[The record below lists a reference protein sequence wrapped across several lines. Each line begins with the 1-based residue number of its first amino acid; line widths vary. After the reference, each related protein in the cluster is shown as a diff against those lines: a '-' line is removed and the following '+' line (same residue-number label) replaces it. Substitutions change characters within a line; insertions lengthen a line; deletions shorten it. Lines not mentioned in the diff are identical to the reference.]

1 MNCDIAFYTDDKN
14 YECHKCMP
22 KIEYIY
28 YKIFYTYEKRPLF
41 FFMIVYF
48 SFLMINI
55 GRDEVVCCFKI
66 TVFGYIGTSLCR
78 ITY

>member
-1 MNCDIAFYTDDKN
+1 MYAWYLLLYDLNFIPFNDDIFFLYNDYEFMNCDIAFYTDDKN

-41 FFMIVYF
+41 FFY
-48 SFLMINI
+48 
-55 GRDEVVCCFKI
+55 D
-66 TVFGYIGTSLCR
+66 SLF
-78 ITY
+78 